1 MTTAAPKQIVIA
13 GVARNGVI
21 GNGPKIPWDVPAD
34 LQAFKEETL
43 GHTLIMG
50 RKTCESIGRPLP
62 GRRTI
67 VVTRQSDWSMDGV
80 EKAESVK
87 AAVAAAG
94 DVERV
99 YIAGGGQ
106 IYRTALA
113 HADELLISWIP
124 LLPLGDVFF
133 PPVDCRL
140 WKVIERTDGDGF
152 IRQRYRRAEV
162 SSARVA
168 S

>member
-1 MTTAAPKQIVIA
+1 MTSTPQQIMIA

-34 LQAFKEETL
+34 LQAFKQETM
-43 GHTLIMG
+43 GHTLVMG

-67 VVTRQSDWSMDGV
+67 VVTRQTDWSMDGV
-80 EKAESVK
+80 EKAESVT

-94 DVERV
+94 DVDRV

-106 IYRTALA
+106 IYRSALA
-113 HADELLISWIP
+113 DVDELLISWIP
-124 LLPLGDVFF
+124 VLPLGDVFF
-133 PPVDCRL
+133 PPVDTRE
-140 WKVIERTDGDGF
+140 WTVIERTDGDGF
-152 IRQRYRRAEV
+152 VRQRYRRATPTQ
-162 SSARVA
+162 
-168 S
+168 